1 MLAAEGPRL
10 FVHGPLRQDGGTAV
24 AHHGHGGRVAVGVC
38 GLACDAA
45 EEGEEEEE
53 RERVRSAGHNNKGRH
68 FLVGSSCTTRSDKA
82 RG

>member
-1 MLAAEGPRL
+1 MLAADGPRL

-53 RERVRSAGHNNKGRH
+53 EGEEERERVRSAGHMNQRAA
-68 FLVGSSCTTRSDKA
+68 LSSGVINHHA
-82 RG
+82 I